1 LDQVTCVTPT
11 LSDAEPRRLIELL
24 VVVYVLLLVGDVM
37 VTVGFVVSPLRVTVS
52 TSVLVFPAPSRTVT
66 VITFEPVCSEMLPV
80 DQDVVPDAVPLP
92 PRLLLHV
99 TLATPLPPESEAEPP
114 KVMLLALV
122 VYELLLVGEL
132 IVTVGFVVS
141 RVTVNVSVLVLPAAS
156 RAVIV
161 RTFDPDWREIE
172 LTDQFVVPLAVPLPP
187 RLLDQVTWVT
197 PTLSDAVPCSAIED

>member
-1 LDQVTCVTPT
+1 V
-11 LSDAEPRRLIELL
+11 I
-24 VVVYVLLLVGDVM
+24 
-37 VTVGFVVSPLRVTVS
+37 VTVGLVVSPVRLTVS
-52 TSVLVFPAPSRTVT
+52 VSVFVFPAPSRTVT
-66 VITFEPVCSEMLPV
+66 VITFEPVCNAIEPV

-114 KVMLLALV
+114 SVMLAELV
-122 VYELLLVGEL
+122 VYVLLLVGEV

-161 RTFDPDWREIE
+161 RTFDPDCRAIE
-172 LTDQFVVPLAVPLPP
+172 LIDQFVVPLAVPLPP
-187 RLLDQVTWVT
+187 RLLDQVTCVT